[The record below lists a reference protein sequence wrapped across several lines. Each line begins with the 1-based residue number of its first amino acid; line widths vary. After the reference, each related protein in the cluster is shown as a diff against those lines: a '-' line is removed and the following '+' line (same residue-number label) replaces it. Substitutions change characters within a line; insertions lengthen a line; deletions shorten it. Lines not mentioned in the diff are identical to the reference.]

1 MDFPKVALD
10 ELIERLKELLRG
22 HGLREAH
29 VFGSRVRG
37 DYLHRSDLDVIV
49 VDDRYAGVPFLQRG
63 LDLLAEWPGSLPE
76 LELFCYTPAEF
87 ARGNTVIR
95 EATKYGLHVVLD
107 DEPTPTSPHASG

>member
-1 MDFPKVALD
+1 M
-10 ELIERLKELLRG
+10 RR
-22 HGLREAH
+22 HGLHEAY

-49 VDDRYAGVPFLQRG
+49 VDDRYEGVPFLERG
-63 LDLLAEWPGSLPE
+63 MDLLREWPHTVPE

-95 EATKYGLHVVLD
+95 AALRSGRHIVLE
-107 DEPTPTSPHASG
+107 DEPVAAPSPTAS